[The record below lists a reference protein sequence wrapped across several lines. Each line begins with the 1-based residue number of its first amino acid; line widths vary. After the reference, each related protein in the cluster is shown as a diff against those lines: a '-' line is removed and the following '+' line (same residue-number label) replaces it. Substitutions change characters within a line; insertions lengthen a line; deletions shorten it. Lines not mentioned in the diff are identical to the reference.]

1 MVKAFVTQYE
11 YNQELDMTVRD
22 LEMTRQEYKELFAEF
37 LTRWREKAAK
47 MINRPNEK
55 EQVRMI
61 IKNMQPEY
69 LEKLEFQSKGSK
81 MLFEMARS
89 KGRIKRTNIWG

>member
-1 MVKAFVTQYE
+1 MKAFVTQYE
-11 YNQELDMTVRD
+11 YNLEFDVTIRD
-22 LEMTRQEYKELFAEF
+22 LETTRQEYKESFARF
-37 LTRWREKAAK
+37 LTRWREKVSK

-69 LEKLEFQSKGSK
+69 LEKLGF
-81 MLFEMARS
+81 
-89 KGRIKRTNIWG
+89 